1 MDRDKIF
8 NELFDKLEQTE
19 LFIRTFQNSNEFENL
34 LFNNINKLNLSYKKM
49 KYNINNN
56 NYLDYLVPIL
66 DNKMLTIKNM
76 TLYYYN

>member
-1 MDRDKIF
+1 
-8 NELFDKLEQTE
+8 
-19 LFIRTFQNSNEFENL
+19 
-34 LFNNINKLNLSYKKM
+34 M

-76 TLYYYN
+76 TLYYYNSINITYYKIKNYLNSNN